1 MRWLPFS
8 LPKGWPVS
16 LWFFVI
22 TAILFLLQWFPYTGV
37 FLMIVGAAFWS
48 ILLINLGMA
57 GLIFEAITGRV
68 RILWLLIPALY
79 LGGYYWA
86 YSNDRDMLAVASQ
99 ETVRFNVGKSLAF
112 DPDRQDLLVQVSEDG
127 LGMSAA
133 TLTQSFGLP
142 RAFDSHGRVHMV
154 GTSESCEL
162 VRDKPVF
169 LSAGI
174 QAHAITRQGPSRWT
188 RKSTG
193 FCSIFVPGKPDKP
206 TVRITEKATETRH
219 GRLPVTLRDFI
230 ARDEASSATA
240 VVRMGRAGPLK
251 RFPMPVMGCALNSA
265 APSWGCFAGFM
276 RDTVQLLPDMP
287 RYSSGAPIVAR
298 MLGLKPSDD
307 LAAHAIGPERFKP
320 MADRADAELAAKE
333 LAVLEAIL
341 ADPLAPLEGDGFMH
355 LRNKPEVLAPY
366 ADRMFEALGIL
377 QRSDVRGSRSGGELW
392 RLVAVLPEEALAP
405 HRALMAAWMTP
416 GAMRPWTDQTWQIFA
431 RLDVADPV
439 QREIMLTKLEDPR
452 GDIATNLLPAF
463 CRMGASAPQDAKNR
477 LLAVWRARGAVAQER
492 GGHRGYDHVQLYLAL
507 ARMGLKQQAGK
518 IEQRYMGPTF
528 AGIWNEVTPATP
540 ADICDLSTH
549 DLSNRYRKL

>member
-8 LPKGWPVS
+8 LPKGWPRS

-22 TAILFLLQWFPYTGV
+22 TAVLFLLQWFPYTGV

-57 GLIFEAITGRV
+57 GLIVEAVTGRV
-68 RILWLLIPALY
+68 KVLWLLIPALY

-86 YSNDRDMLAVASQ
+86 YSSDRSMLAVAGQ

-112 DPDRQDLLVQVSEDG
+112 DPERQDLLIEESSDG
-127 LGMSAA
+127 LSVSASEF
-133 TLTQSFGLP
+133 TKSFGLA
-142 RAFDSHGRVHMV
+142 RAFDSHGRVFMV
-154 GTSESCEL
+154 GTKESCEI

-174 QAHAITRQGPSRWT
+174 QAHSITRPGPRRWT

-193 FCSIFVPGKPDKP
+193 FCTIMMPGKPDKP
-206 TVRITEKATETRH
+206 TVRLREQATETRH
-219 GRLPVTLRDFI
+219 GRLPVTLRDFTV
-230 ARDEASSATA
+230 RDEASGATA
-240 VVRMGRAGPLK
+240 VVRIGRAGPLK
-251 RFPMPVMGCALNSA
+251 RFPMPVMGCALNSG
-265 APSWGCFAGFM
+265 APSWDCFAGFM

-287 RYSSGAPIVAR
+287 RYGGGAPIVAR

-307 LAAHAIGPERFKP
+307 LAARAIGPERFKP

-333 LAVLEAIL
+333 LAMLEAIL
-341 ADPLAPLEGDGFMH
+341 ADPLEPLKGNGFMH

-366 ADRMFEALGIL
+366 AGRMFEALGIL
-377 QRSDVRGSRSGGELW
+377 QRSDVRGSSNGSELW
-392 RLVAVLPEEALAP
+392 RLVAVLPEEALEP
-405 HRALMAAWMTP
+405 HRALMAVWMTP
-416 GAMRPWTDQTWQIFA
+416 GAMRPWTDESWQVFA
-431 RLDVADPV
+431 RLDAADPM
-439 QREIMLTKLEDPR
+439 QREIMLTRLERPL

-463 CRMGASAPQDAKNR
+463 CRMGASAPQDAKDR
-477 LLAVWRARGAVAQER
+477 LLAVWRARGAVATER
-492 GGHRGYDHVQLYLAL
+492 GGGRGYDHVQLYLTL

-518 IEQRYMGPTF
+518 VEQRYMGPTF